1 MTEIKLFLTIDI
13 IRAVLGGGEIH
24 CPLEEEGI
32 ELVLLC
38 KPETQDQFKNE
49 VQTAMLRYL
58 PPAPNKH

>member
-1 MTEIKLFLTIDI
+1 
-13 IRAVLGGGEIH
+13 LGGGEIH

-38 KPETQDQFKNE
+38 KAETQDQFKNE
-49 VQTAMLRYL
+49 VQRAMLRYL

>member
-38 KPETQDQFKNE
+38 KPETQDQ
-49 VQTAMLRYL
+49 VQRAMLRYL

>member
-13 IRAVLGGGEIH
+13 IRAVLGGAEIH